1 MENIY
6 YVFAN
11 NIFSKDF
18 KTAVDNLKKYI
29 MVNKDNKN
37 VLLYALLL
45 EELLKHHL
53 DFKFINKLDSYTFDK
68 VEGYQMY
75 YKLTFDSILKQ
86 EYEQALK
93 FLREYKIYEKKEL
106 KNNSLDTILLEI
118 LLEEVMNRDKQD
130 NYPLFKEYFQ
140 KLKNDLNEE
149 NYEEALKDCHYL
161 KDYTTPNKFK
171 FYNNIEKLINKIID
185 MQTNH
190 TILPMK
196 SVIYPNTED
205 YNFILDIALKNSDYE
220 TAYKNIG
227 KVIYFEPNSGILKI
241 YQQLLYKIHTLNKNN
256 LKENRDYLS
265 NKIILDLIKA
275 QDFAKLKKVLNE
287 NINNDRSFYS
297 FLLTIIKDIETK
309 NYSDKKIAIDGL
321 NIVNYFYHNLS
332 NKNYVEAYNCIDK
345 CLKYTNNT
353 DEKLIIYKELLKFIV
368 PIINKE
374 KSKPIDKELNILYN
388 EIINSNSKIDIE
400 IKLDSLRKVLVNK
413 EELTIMDRNLLNL
426 IDTYFELNN
435 KNIDFDNYFAEISKE
450 DNIIY
455 YFNKAIHF
463 GDYHSVYKIMNS
475 DEWFKNTS
483 KLDNPLYYSVIRKI
497 LIVLNI
503 KVQNNK
509 SKEIAVSEFKDNE
522 YLDSLANLKR
532 LIKKREYEEAL
543 NYLNVMTL
551 DEESKLYYEILLKH
565 LISTES
571 LKR

>member
-227 KVIYFEPNSGILKI
+227 KVIYFESNSGILKI

-275 QDFAKLKKVLNE
+275 QDFTKLKKVLNE

-374 KSKPIDKELNILYN
+374 KNKPIDKELNVLYN

-413 EELTIMDRNLLNL
+413 EELTIMERNLLNL

-475 DEWFKNTS
+475 DEWFKSTS

-503 KVQNNK
+503 KVQNK
-509 SKEIAVSEFKDNE
+509 KPKEIAVGEFKDNE

-565 LISTES
+565 LISTKS